1 MIDLNNPKLSFILL
15 SSDRLDDMISILYA
29 KNYQIIPIKGYYKGQ
44 YEDSAMAF
52 SNIDNDELRKDLIF
66 LLNHFHQ
73 ECGIIK
79 YFGETGVKKI
89 FSDGSEKPLGVTL
102 YNTDEENVSYLYNGI
117 SFSFLEESRY
127 WKPNKV
133 EDFKVGMIVEYLNN
147 NKWYQRKVEDP
158 KLEWENIWKLMIKYD
173 RVRVQSTI

>member
-1 MIDLNNPKLSFILL
+1 MIDLNNSKLSFILL
-15 SSDRLDDMISILYA
+15 SSDRLNDMISILYA

-79 YFGETGVKKI
+79 YLGETGVKKI
-89 FSDGSEKPLGVTL
+89 FSDGSEKPMGITL
-102 YNTDEENVSYLYNGI
+102 YNTDDENVSYLYNGF
-117 SFSFLEESRY
+117 SFSFVEGKRY
-127 WKPNKV
+127 WKPTKV
-133 EDFKVGMIVEYLNN
+133 DDFKVGMIVEYLNN

-158 KLEWENIWKLMIKYD
+158 KSEFDSIWKLLIRYD
-173 RVRVQSTI
+173 KVRVQSII